1 MSEHSAEKDAPD
13 ERCNPED
20 HDWVFD
26 GYFWYVC
33 DICGAVS

>member
-1 MSEHSAEKDAPD
+1 MPDTEKDAAD

-26 GYFWYVC
+26 GHFWHFC

>member
-1 MSEHSAEKDAPD
+1 MSGHTAEKGAP
-13 ERCNPED
+13 EMCHPED

-26 GYFWYVC
+26 GHFWHVC